1 VVWREKTMPKDK
13 NVGIKIELVKDT
25 RSGKLKMVAHFNS
38 NSPNVIIENNEY
50 IWIPTM
56 DEKELIDEAF
66 SFIPLEKTSKTS
78 SNLNFEPELPVEE
91 EEPKPESTFEKKPE
105 IPKPSIHKE
114 PEEKMIDTPTF
125 EKEEPTVFEVTKEES
140 FQAEENIEEEVEKE
154 LEKKQN
160 KNPMVAKVKI
170 KQSEPEMELDEEKT
184 DKKNPEDEGV
194 IVEADA
200 DAIEAALK
208 RHVGKEDRD
217 DSFKEVDEQTI
228 IDRVLSQKKKGK
240 WVKK

>member
-1 VVWREKTMPKDK
+1 MHKDK
-13 NVGIKIELVKDT
+13 NFGIKIELVKDT

-50 IWIPTM
+50 IWIPTT

-66 SFIPLEKTSKTS
+66 SFIPLEKTSKTN
-78 SNLNFEPELPVEE
+78 SNLNFEPELPAEE
-91 EEPKPESTFEKKPE
+91 ALKTEPIFEKKPE
-105 IPKPSIHKE
+105 ISKPFLHKE
-114 PEEKMIDTPTF
+114 TEEKIITAPTF
-125 EKEEPTVFEVTKEES
+125 EKEEPTVFEVTKEEA
-140 FQAEENIEEEVEKE
+140 FPAEENIEEEVEKE

-160 KNPMVAKVKI
+160 KNPMAAKVQI
-170 KQSEPEMELDEEKT
+170 KQNEHDEEKT
-184 DKKNPEDEGV
+184 DTKKPEDEGM

-208 RHVGKEDRD
+208 RHAAKEDRD

-240 WVKK
+240 WTKK

>member
-1 VVWREKTMPKDK
+1 MPKDK

-50 IWIPTM
+50 IWIPTI

-66 SFIPLEKTSKTS
+66 SFIPSEKTSKTN
-78 SNLNFEPELPVEE
+78 SNLNFEPELPAEE
-91 EEPKPESTFEKKPE
+91 ETSKPEPIFEKKPE
-105 IPKPSIHKE
+105 VSRPFLHKE
-114 PEEKMIDTPTF
+114 AEEKIITTPTF

-140 FQAEENIEEEVEKE
+140 FPAEETIEEEVEKE

-160 KNPMVAKVKI
+160 KNPMTAKVQI
-170 KQSEPEMELDEEKT
+170 KQNEPKIEYDEEKT
-184 DKKNPEDEGV
+184 DKKKPEDEGI

-208 RHVGKEDRD
+208 RHAGKEDRD

-240 WVKK
+240 WTKK